1 MLNDGVGN
9 LKKIAYDIDFVVN
22 KGIKKYYIQ
31 SAVNIND
38 PVKARAE
45 LRPLLGT
52 RDFFKK
58 IIITKSSMKPWIDE
72 NGIIHLGLYDF
83 LLNEDLMNM

>member
-1 MLNDGVGN
+1 MLNDEVGN
-9 LKKIAYDIDFVVN
+9 LKKIAYEIDFVVN

-58 IIITKSSMKPWIDE
+58 IIITKSSTTPWIDE

-83 LLNEDLMNM
+83 FLNGDLMNM